1 MMGLMGSII
10 NIANIPAS
18 WVGGYLYDNVSPAL
32 PFRLSFAVDMISLAL
47 FVALFRE
54 PERKETKTE
63 GNQEPPTTQEK
74 DQK

>member
-1 MMGLMGSII
+1 MGLMGSII

-32 PFRLSFAVDMISLAL
+32 PFQLSFAVDMVSLAL

-54 PERKETKTE
+54 PERRDSKTV
-63 GNQEPPTTQEK
+63 GNQDPPTTLEQEYK
-74 DQK
+74 